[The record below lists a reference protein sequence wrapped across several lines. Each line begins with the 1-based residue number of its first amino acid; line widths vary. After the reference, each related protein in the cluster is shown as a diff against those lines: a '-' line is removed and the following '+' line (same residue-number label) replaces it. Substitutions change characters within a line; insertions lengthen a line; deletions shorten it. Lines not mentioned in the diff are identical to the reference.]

1 MFVSQIFKNC
11 LPSGLES
18 VTLSSLR
25 HSFQDWIR
33 KQIVD
38 DDPDDVETLF
48 PIVNRFDHW
57 ELMCVHIKSVDANY
71 N

>member
-1 MFVSQIFKNC
+1 MFVSQTFKNC
-11 LPSGLES
+11 LPSRLES